1 MRIILYI
8 FLLTTFLSAKVLNI
22 SEIQDYKSINHVSY
36 VKDNNFVYQDIIGMN
51 NLPFLEKKYLGNS
64 TGPFWTKLTIK
75 NDTNN
80 FKQLALYNDLS
91 GMNLIDVYL
100 VKNNQLIKTLFLG
113 DFREQSLR
121 DILSRYSSFILELEP
136 NEEITVVSKFENY
149 LIYNLNWEII
159 SPETFFNK
167 ETKILFMFGIFGGM
181 LILFLMFNILNGL
194 LYKKIEYFFISGL
207 ALSIFSYE
215 YSFNGILY
223 FLDININL
231 QLITAIVWNTTS
243 VGGIFIA
250 LFSITFFKLYE
261 KYKIFFYISSTF
273 VVIFFCLVFLVLYA
287 QFIDNYF
294 FSYYWLIL
302 LNMIIIIFY
311 LNILAIYMFSKKEVG
326 STYYLIGSSILL
338 IAILINTI
346 GIIGV
351 VNYDEKM
358 KYLVPSAY
366 IIDVLSMLISL
377 HIRNKVEQKELRRA
391 KMLVLEQSRFSSIGQ
406 AIGHISHQWRNPL
419 SKIGTSITLLET
431 VYEHR
436 IEELNETFK
445 NKLPLIKSS
454 IELMKKSI
462 DEFYNFYGVRKK
474 DEEFSPY
481 RCIENILEMLSS
493 KIILKKV
500 IVQLNISP
508 ETKIK
513 SFEHIWS
520 NIFLVLIDN
529 SLDAFQNEDKRDIAI
544 FFKEDKDS
552 LKITY
557 IDNAGGIKIKP
568 IESIF
573 EYFISLKENNYGSGI
588 GLTVIKM
595 LIEEKLKGI
604 ITVKNYKN
612 GVKFNIIIPKQS

>member
-1 MRIILYI
+1 MRIIFYI
-8 FLLTTFLSAKVLNI
+8 LFCTTLLSAKILNI
-22 SEIQDYKSINHVSY
+22 SELQDYKSIENTSFI
-36 VKDNNFVYQDIIGMN
+36 KDNNFIYQDIVNMN

-64 TGPFWTKLTIK
+64 RGPFWTKLTIK

-80 FKQLALYNDLS
+80 FKQVVLYNELA
-91 GMNLIDVYL
+91 GTNIIDVYL
-100 VKNNQLIKTLFLG
+100 IKNNQLFKTLLLG

-121 DILSRYSSFILELEP
+121 NMLSRYSNFILQLEP
-136 NEEITVVSKFENY
+136 NEEITVVTKFENY
-149 LIYNLNWEII
+149 LIYNLNWEITSSEI
-159 SPETFFNK
+159 FFNK

-181 LILFLMFNILNGL
+181 LILFLLFNSLNGL
-194 LYKKIEYFFISGL
+194 LYKKIEYFFICGL

-243 VGGIFIA
+243 LGEIFIV

-261 KYKIFFYISSTF
+261 KYKKFFYIST
-273 VVIFFCLVFLVLYA
+273 FLVLISFCLIFLGVYA
-287 QFIDNYF
+287 QFVDNHF

-302 LNMIIIIFY
+302 LNMIIAIFY
-311 LNILAIYMFSKKEVG
+311 LNIMAIYMFSKKEIG
-326 STYYLIGSSILL
+326 STYYLIGNSILL
-338 IAILINTI
+338 IAILINTM
-346 GIIGV
+346 GVIGV

-358 KYLVPSAY
+358 RYLVPIAY
-366 IIDVLSMLISL
+366 IIDVISMLISL
-377 HIRNKVEQKELRRA
+377 HIKNKIEQKELKRA

-406 AIGHISHQWRNPL
+406 AIGHISHQWRSPL

-431 VYEHR
+431 VYEHK
-436 IEELNETFK
+436 IEELHETFK
-445 NKLPLIKSS
+445 NKLPLIKNS

-481 RCIENILEMLSS
+481 RCIENIIEMLSS
-493 KIILKKV
+493 KIMLKKV
-500 IVQLNISP
+500 IIQLNISP
-508 ETKIK
+508 DTKIR

-529 SLDAFQNEDKRDIAI
+529 SLDAFQNEYKKDIEI
-544 FFKEDKDS
+544 FLEEDNKS

-612 GVKFNIIIPKQS
+612 GVIFNIVIPK

>member
-1 MRIILYI
+1 MRIIFYI
-8 FLLTTFLSAKVLNI
+8 LIYTTLLSAKVLNI
-22 SEIQDYKSINHVSY
+22 SELQDYKSINHISFI
-36 VKDNNFVYQDIIGMN
+36 KDNNFAYQDILGMN

-113 DFREQSLR
+113 DFREQSSR
-121 DILSRYSSFILELEP
+121 NMLSRYSNFILQLEP
-136 NEEITVVSKFENY
+136 NEEVTVISKFENY
-149 LIYNLNWEII
+149 LIYNLNWEIT
-159 SPETFFNK
+159 STETFFNK

-181 LILFLMFNILNGL
+181 LILFLLFNSLNGL
-194 LYKKIEYFFISGL
+194 LYKKIEYFFICGL

-243 VGGIFIA
+243 LGEIFIV

-261 KYKIFFYISSTF
+261 KYKIFFYISALF
-273 VVIFFCLVFLVLYA
+273 AIIFFCLVFLVLYA

-302 LNMIIIIFY
+302 LNMIIAIFY
-311 LNILAIYMFSKKEVG
+311 LNIMAIYMFSRKEIG
-326 STYYLIGSSILL
+326 STYYLIGNTILL

-358 KYLVPSAY
+358 KYLVPIAY
-366 IIDVLSMLISL
+366 LIDVISMLISL
-377 HIRNKVEQKELRRA
+377 HIKNKLEQKELKKA
-391 KMLVLEQSRFSSIGQ
+391 KILVLEQSRFSSIGQ
-406 AIGHISHQWRNPL
+406 AIGHISHQWRTPL

-431 VYEHR
+431 VYEHK
-436 IEELNETFK
+436 IEDLNETFK
-445 NKLPLIKSS
+445 NKLPLIKNS

-462 DEFYNFYGVRKK
+462 DEFSNFYGVRKK
-474 DEEFSPY
+474 DEEFSPH

-500 IVQLNISP
+500 TIQLNMSP
-508 ETKIK
+508 DTKIK

-529 SLDAFQNEDKRDIAI
+529 SLDAFQNEDINKDISI
-544 FFKEDKDS
+544 FLEEENNSFR
-552 LKITY
+552 ITY

-573 EYFISLKENNYGSGI
+573 EYFVSFKESNYGSGI

-612 GVKFNIIIPKQS
+612 GVKFNIIIPK

>member
-36 VKDNNFVYQDIIGMN
+36 VKDNNFVYQDIISMN

-100 VKNNQLIKTLFLG
+100 VKNNQVIKTLFLG

-121 DILSRYSSFILELEP
+121 DILSRYSSFILQLEP

-194 LYKKIEYFFISGL
+194 LYKKIEYFFICGL

-215 YSFNGILY
+215 YGFNGILY

-243 VGGIFIA
+243 LGGIFIS

-273 VVIFFCLVFLVLYA
+273 VVIFFCLVFLVVYA
-287 QFIDNYF
+287 QFIDNHF

-302 LNMIIIIFY
+302 LTMIITIFY
-311 LNILAIYMFSKKEVG
+311 LNILAIYMFFKKELG
-326 STYYLIGSSILL
+326 STYYLIGSSILS

-436 IEELNETFK
+436 IEELNETFR

-544 FFKEDKDS
+544 FLKEDKDS

-573 EYFISLKENNYGSGI
+573 EYFVSFKESNYGSGI
-588 GLTVIKM
+588 GLAVIKM

-612 GVKFNIIIPKQS
+612 GVKFNIIIPKKK

>member
-8 FLLTTFLSAKVLNI
+8 FLLTTFLSAKILNI

-36 VKDNNFVYQDIIGMN
+36 VKDNNFVYQDIIAMN

-100 VKNNQLIKTLFLG
+100 VKNNQLSKTLFLG

-121 DILSRYSSFILELEP
+121 DILSRYSSFILQLEP
-136 NEEITVVSKFENY
+136 NEEITIVSKFENY
-149 LIYNLNWEII
+149 LIYSLNWEII

-302 LNMIIIIFY
+302 LTMIITIFY
-311 LNILAIYMFSKKEVG
+311 LNIMAIYMFSKKEIG
-326 STYYLIGSSILL
+326 STYYLIGNTILL
-338 IAILINTI
+338 IAVLINTI

-358 KYLVPSAY
+358 KYLVPTAY
-366 IIDVLSMLISL
+366 LIDVISMLISL
-377 HIRNKVEQKELRRA
+377 HIKNKLEQKELKKA
-391 KMLVLEQSRFSSIGQ
+391 KMLVMEQSRFSSLGQ
-406 AIGHISHQWRNPL
+406 AIGHISHQWRAPL

-431 VYEHR
+431 VYEHK

-445 NKLPLIKSS
+445 NKLPLIKNS

-462 DEFYNFYGVRKK
+462 DEFSNFYGVRKK
-474 DEEFSPY
+474 DEEFSPH

-500 IVQLNISP
+500 TIQLNMSP
-508 ETKIK
+508 DTKIK

-529 SLDAFQNEDKRDIAI
+529 SLDAFQNEDIKKDISI
-544 FFKEDKDS
+544 FLKEENNSFK
-552 LKITY
+552 IIY

-573 EYFISLKENNYGSGI
+573 EYFVSFKESNYGSGI

-612 GVKFNIIIPKQS
+612 GVKFNIIIPK

>member
-22 SEIQDYKSINHVSY
+22 SQIQDYKSINYISY
-36 VKDNNFVYQDIIGMN
+36 IKDNDFTYQNILNAN
-51 NLPFLEKKYLGNS
+51 NLSFLEKKYLGNS
-64 TGPFWTKLTIK
+64 SGPFWTKLTIK

-80 FKQLALYNDLS
+80 SKQIVLYNDLA
-91 GMNLIDVYL
+91 GINLIDVYL
-100 VKNNQLIKTLFLG
+100 VKDNQLFQTLFLG

-121 DILSRYSSFILELEP
+121 NMLSRYSNFILQLEP
-136 NEEITVVSKFENY
+136 NEEVTVVSKFENY
-149 LIYNLNWEII
+149 LIYNLNWEITNT
-159 SPETFFNK
+159 ETFFNK
-167 ETKILFMFGIFGGM
+167 ETKILFMFGIFGGI
-181 LILFLMFNILNGL
+181 LILFLLFNSLNGL
-194 LYKKIEYFFISGL
+194 LYKKIEYFFICGL
-207 ALSIFSYE
+207 VLSIFSYE

-243 VGGIFIA
+243 LGEIFIV

-261 KYKIFFYISSTF
+261 KYKKFFYISAF
-273 VVIFFCLVFLVLYA
+273 LVVISFCLIFLVVYA
-287 QFIDNYF
+287 QFIDNHF

-302 LNMIIIIFY
+302 LNMIIAIFY
-311 LNILAIYMFSKKEVG
+311 LNIMAIYMFSKKEIG
-326 STYYLIGSSILL
+326 STYYLIGNTILS

-346 GIIGV
+346 GVIGV

-358 KYLVPSAY
+358 KYLVPIAY

-377 HIRNKVEQKELRRA
+377 HIRNKLEQKELKKA

-406 AIGHISHQWRNPL
+406 AIGHISHQWRTPL
-419 SKIGTSITLLET
+419 SKIGTSMTLLET
-431 VYEHR
+431 VYEHK

-445 NKLPLIKSS
+445 NKLPLIKNS

-462 DEFYNFYGVRKK
+462 DEFSNFYGVRKK
-474 DEEFSPY
+474 DEEFFPY
-481 RCIENILEMLSS
+481 RCIENILEMLNS

-500 IVQLNISP
+500 IVHLNISSD
-508 ETKIK
+508 TKIK

-529 SLDAFQNEDKRDIAI
+529 SLDAFQNEDIKKDISI
-544 FFKEDKDS
+544 FLKEEKTSFKV
-552 LKITY
+552 TY

-573 EYFISLKENNYGSGI
+573 EYFVSFKESNYGSGI
-588 GLTVIKM
+588 GLAVIKM

-604 ITVKNYKN
+604 ITVKNHKN
-612 GVKFNIIIPKQS
+612 GVKFNIIIPK

>member
-8 FLLTTFLSAKVLNI
+8 FLLTTFLSAKALNI
-22 SEIQDYKSINHVSY
+22 SEIQDYKSINHISY
-36 VKDNNFVYQDIIGMN
+36 LKDNNFVYQDIIAMN

-64 TGPFWTKLTIK
+64 SGPFWTKLTIK

-80 FKQLALYNDLS
+80 SRQIVLYNDLA
-91 GMNLIDVYL
+91 GINLIDVYL
-100 VKNNQLIKTLFLG
+100 VKDNQLFQTLFLG
-113 DFREQSLR
+113 DFREQSSR
-121 DILSRYSSFILELEP
+121 NMLSRYSNFILQLEP
-136 NEEITVVSKFENY
+136 NEEVTVVSKFENY
-149 LIYNLNWEII
+149 LIYNLNWEIT
-159 SPETFFNK
+159 STETFFNK

-181 LILFLMFNILNGL
+181 LILFLLFNSLNGL
-194 LYKKIEYFFISGL
+194 LYKKIEYFFICGL

-243 VGGIFIA
+243 LGEIFIV
-250 LFSITFFKLYE
+250 LFSITFFKLYK
-261 KYKIFFYISSTF
+261 KYKKFFYISAF
-273 VVIFFCLVFLVLYA
+273 LVVISFCLIFLVIYA
-287 QFIDNYF
+287 QFIDNHF

-302 LNMIIIIFY
+302 LNMIIAIFY
-311 LNILAIYMFSKKEVG
+311 LNIMAIYMFSKKEIG
-326 STYYLIGSSILL
+326 STYYLIGNTILL
-338 IAILINTI
+338 IAVLINTI

-358 KYLVPSAY
+358 KYLVTAY
-366 IIDVLSMLISL
+366 LIDVISMLISL
-377 HIRNKVEQKELRRA
+377 HIKNKLEQKELKKA
-391 KMLVLEQSRFSSIGQ
+391 KMLVMEQSRFSSLGQ
-406 AIGHISHQWRNPL
+406 AIGHISHQWRAPL

-431 VYEHR
+431 VYEHK

-445 NKLPLIKSS
+445 NKLPLIKNS

-462 DEFYNFYGVRKK
+462 DEFSNFYGVRKK
-474 DEEFSPY
+474 DEEFFPH

-500 IVQLNISP
+500 TIQLNMSP
-508 ETKIK
+508 DTKIK

-529 SLDAFQNEDKRDIAI
+529 SLDAFQNEDIKKDISI
-544 FFKEDKDS
+544 FLKEENNSFK
-552 LKITY
+552 IIY

-573 EYFISLKENNYGSGI
+573 EYFVSFKESNYGSGI

-612 GVKFNIIIPKQS
+612 GVKFNIIIPK

>member
-36 VKDNNFVYQDIIGMN
+36 VKDNNFVYQDIIAMN
-51 NLPFLEKKYLGNS
+51 NLPFLEKKHLGNS
-64 TGPFWTKLTIK
+64 IGPFWTKLTIK

-121 DILSRYSSFILELEP
+121 DMLSRYSNFILQLEP

-159 SPETFFNK
+159 STETFFNK

-194 LYKKIEYFFISGL
+194 LYKKIEYFFICGL
-207 ALSIFSYE
+207 ALSMFFYE

-231 QLITAIVWNTTS
+231 QLITAIVWNMAS
-243 VGGIFIA
+243 LGGIFMA

-273 VVIFFCLVFLVLYA
+273 VVIFFCSVFLVLYA
-287 QFIDNYF
+287 QFMDNYF

-302 LNMIIIIFY
+302 LTIIITIFY
-311 LNILAIYMFSKKEVG
+311 LNILAIYMFAKKEIG
-326 STYYLIGSSILL
+326 STYYLIGSSIFF
-338 IAILINTI
+338 ITILVNTI
-346 GIIGV
+346 GVIGV

-366 IIDVLSMLISL
+366 IIDILSMLISL
-377 HIRNKVEQKELRRA
+377 HIKNKLEQKELKKA
-391 KMLVLEQSRFSSIGQ
+391 KILVLEQSRFSSIGQ
-406 AIGHISHQWRNPL
+406 AIGHISHQWRTPL

-431 VYEHR
+431 VYEHK
-436 IEELNETFK
+436 IEDLNETFK
-445 NKLPLIKSS
+445 NKLPLIKNS

-462 DEFYNFYGVRKK
+462 DEFSNFYGVRKK
-474 DEEFSPY
+474 DEEFSPH

-500 IVQLNISP
+500 TIQLNMSP
-508 ETKIK
+508 DTKIK

-529 SLDAFQNEDKRDIAI
+529 SLDAFQNEDINKNISI
-544 FFKEDKDS
+544 FLEEENNSFR
-552 LKITY
+552 ITY

-573 EYFISLKENNYGSGI
+573 EYFVSFKESNYGSGI

-595 LIEEKLKGI
+595 LIEEKFKGI

-612 GVKFNIIIPKQS
+612 GVKFNIIIPK

>member
-36 VKDNNFVYQDIIGMN
+36 VKDNNFVYQDIIAMN

-64 TGPFWTKLTIK
+64 IGPFWTKLTIK

-121 DILSRYSSFILELEP
+121 DMLSRYSNFILQLEP

-159 SPETFFNK
+159 STETFFNK

-194 LYKKIEYFFISGL
+194 LYKKIEYFFICGL
-207 ALSIFSYE
+207 ALSMFFYE

-231 QLITAIVWNTTS
+231 QLITAIAWNTAS
-243 VGGIFIA
+243 LGGIFMA

-273 VVIFFCLVFLVLYA
+273 VVIFFCSVFLVLYA
-287 QFIDNYF
+287 QFMDNYF

-302 LNMIIIIFY
+302 LTIIITIFY
-311 LNILAIYMFSKKEVG
+311 LNILAIYMFAKKEIG
-326 STYYLIGSSILL
+326 STYYLIGSSIFF
-338 IAILINTI
+338 ITILVNTI
-346 GIIGV
+346 GVIGV

-366 IIDVLSMLISL
+366 IIDILSMLISL
-377 HIRNKVEQKELRRA
+377 HIKNKLEQKELKKA
-391 KMLVLEQSRFSSIGQ
+391 KILVLEQSRFSSIGQ
-406 AIGHISHQWRNPL
+406 AIGHISHQWRTPL

-431 VYEHR
+431 VYEHK
-436 IEELNETFK
+436 IEDLNETFK
-445 NKLPLIKSS
+445 NKLPLIKNS

-462 DEFYNFYGVRKK
+462 DEFSNFYGVRKK
-474 DEEFSPY
+474 DEEFSPH

-500 IVQLNISP
+500 TIQLNMSP
-508 ETKIK
+508 DTKIK

-529 SLDAFQNEDKRDIAI
+529 SLDAFQNEDINKDISI
-544 FFKEDKDS
+544 FLEEENNSFR
-552 LKITY
+552 ITY

-573 EYFISLKENNYGSGI
+573 EYFVSFKESNYGSGI

-595 LIEEKLKGI
+595 LIEEKFKGI

-612 GVKFNIIIPKQS
+612 GVKFNIIIPK